1 MSTLTPTQAMIPTF
15 KVYKCSGTKVNAKGN
30 TLGIV
35 SQHIIAPSPEEALS
49 VFHSYYNAIDSSWA
63 EVPILQVPSGCSI
76 LSASGRHHFVS

>member
-1 MSTLTPTQAMIPTF
+1 MSTLSPTQAMIPTF
-15 KVYKCSGTKVNAKGN
+15 KVYKCSGTKVNA

-49 VFHSYYNAIDSSWA
+49 VFHSYYNAIDSIWA

>member
-1 MSTLTPTQAMIPTF
+1 MSTLTPTQAMATF

-35 SQHIIAPSPEEALS
+35 SQHIIAPSPEEALA
-49 VFHSYYNAIDSSWA
+49 VFHNYYNAIESDCH
-63 EVPILQVPSGCSI
+63 EVPILQVPSGCSV